1 VFQREGK
8 NVVAQTKNR
17 DRSEGRR
24 QRRIERRKREIL
36 AAAARVFARKSYAN
50 ATTKEIADEA
60 DIAEGTLYNYFG
72 GKREILLAIA
82 NESEA
87 LMEQV
92 LLKEGRLEDREAV
105 VRLFEQGLS
114 LFEAQLP
121 FVRTLFIEAWVDD
134 DILHEFT
141 VVQLR
146 RVHRRLEAYITEH
159 IDAGVLRS
167 VEPALCARLALGMFG
182 ALVVPTLRGIEPP
195 PAPEER
201 HALAEAVVDILLDGI
216 RARKA

>member
-1 VFQREGK
+1 M
-8 NVVAQTKNR
+8 VAQTKNR

-50 ATTKEIADEA
+50 TTTKEIADEA

-92 LLKEGRLEDREAV
+92 LLKEEGLEDREAV

-114 LFEAQLP
+114 LFETQLP

-141 VVQLR
+141 VAQLR

-182 ALVVPTLRGIEPP
+182 ALVVPALRGIEPP

-216 RARKA
+216 RARKV

>member
-1 VFQREGK
+1 M
-8 NVVAQTKNR
+8 VAQTKNR
-17 DRSEGRR
+17 NRSEGRR

-50 ATTKEIADEA
+50 TTTKEIADEA

-141 VVQLR
+141 AVQLR

-182 ALVVPTLRGIEPP
+182 ALVVPALRGIEPP